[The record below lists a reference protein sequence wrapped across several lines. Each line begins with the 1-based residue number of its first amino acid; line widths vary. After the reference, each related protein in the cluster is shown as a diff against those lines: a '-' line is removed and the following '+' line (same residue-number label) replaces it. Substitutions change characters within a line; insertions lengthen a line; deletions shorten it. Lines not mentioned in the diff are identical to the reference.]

1 MKTIKSTRTKLKQ
14 TQAQIAKLIGVSQHR
29 ISEIERKI
37 NGRSETIVQQ
47 RLLIAIELLAAHEL
61 LDKFITMLSDE

>member
-1 MKTIKSTRTKLKQ
+1 M
-14 TQAQIAKLIGVSQHR
+14 SQHR

-37 NGRSETIVQQ
+37 DGRSETITQQ

-61 LDKFITMLSDE
+61 LDEFITKLSDK

>member
-1 MKTIKSTRTKLKQ
+1 MKTIKSTRVKLKQ

-37 NGRSETIVQQ
+37 DGRSETITQQ

-61 LDKFITMLSDE
+61 LDEFITKLSDK